1 MNGVINREDFNRTLR
16 QMLDNEFHRTHM
28 EMTIQNNLTEIERQM
43 RDGVIPP
50 NDVMRISV
58 NEDGTI
64 NIFDFGLMTL
74 SKRESKNVP
83 QKDVP
88 PWIMESISMLR
99 IVEEGDL
106 VPELGFKVND
116 HLYYVIDR
124 TGESHE

>member
-16 QMLDNEFHRTHM
+16 QMMDNEFHRTHM

-83 QKDVP
+83 QEDVP

-124 TGESHE
+124 TGESRE

>member
-1 MNGVINREDFNRTLR
+1 
-16 QMLDNEFHRTHM
+16 MLGDLNA
-28 EMTIQNNLTEIERQM
+28 EMTIQNNIKEIERQM

-83 QKDVP
+83 QEDVA

-99 IVEEGDL
+99 IAEEGDL

>member
-1 MNGVINREDFNRTLR
+1 MSSPLEKQVFEDAMSTMIDEVYTRTY
-16 QMLDNEFHRTHM
+16 T

-83 QKDVP
+83 QEDVA

-99 IVEEGDL
+99 IAEEGDL